1 MRHVIHM
8 SSGSKKPPSKLSLVI
23 RTAFL
28 SQADEEFG
36 KKTPWDSVT
45 KLEWVHKKAGK
56 CVATRRRIVWQLAAV
71 NDLVRTRQAA
81 SGELSIIGLSGK
93 GRGGGRGMLDLLL
106 FKLDLLD
113 EFMNNQCD
121 KCGITNDA
129 KTTIKDVLD
138 NHSSYRQKVGDNVDM
153 MWMVTLPQS
162 AKEFMGLV
170 GDRLKHAFAMS

>member
-1 MRHVIHM
+1 
-8 SSGSKKPPSKLSLVI
+8 
-23 RTAFL
+23 
-28 SQADEEFG
+28 
-36 KKTPWDSVT
+36 
-45 KLEWVHKKAGK
+45 
-56 CVATRRRIVWQLAAV
+56 
-71 NDLVRTRQAA
+71 
-81 SGELSIIGLSGK
+81 
-93 GRGGGRGMLDLLL
+93 MLDLLL

-138 NHSSYRQKVGDNVDM
+138 CHSSYRQKVGDTVDM

-170 GDRLKHAFAMS
+170 GS

>member
-1 MRHVIHM
+1 MTAEQLTTEYT
-8 SSGSKKPPSKLSLVI
+8 SKVRVS
-23 RTAFL
+23 
-28 SQADEEFG
+28 FG
-36 KKTPWDSVT
+36 
-45 KLEWVHKKAGK
+45 E
-56 CVATRRRIVWQLAAV
+56 
-71 NDLVRTRQAA
+71 
-81 SGELSIIGLSGK
+81 
-93 GRGGGRGMLDLLL
+93 
-106 FKLDLLD
+106 DLLD